1 LAAKSSQQPPSRTVV
16 TAVAVTGTL
25 PVTRQTVGWI
35 ASPALISLTSTQAG
49 DIAQLVGMEGKDVKK
64 GDLIAKLDDRIAL
77 AAVTRDA
84 AQIQLDQATQDHADL
99 YASRMKTLADQGSG
113 TKQAYGD
120 AAALAKIA
128 AATVAVD
135 KATLAADQIALS
147 NTEIRAPFDGRLG
160 AFQVALGSLIQPN
173 AAIATLTQMNP
184 LQASFSLPQ
193 ADLQPLQASIRN
205 GTVPVNAVPTTS
217 TTSTVPGQLDFI
229 DSTIDLGSGTFKA
242 RATLA
247 NDALALWPGESV
259 AITVDLGATA
269 PQVLVPAQAVQAG
282 ASGFQLYVLKQDQT
296 VDVRD
301 VTLGLSAG
309 GQTAISAGLQAGE
322 HVITEGQ
329 IRLTQGMKVAET
341 PASNQV
347 AAATAA
353 PGM

>member
-1 LAAKSSQQPPSRTVV
+1 
-16 TAVAVTGTL
+16 
-25 PVTRQTVGWI
+25 
-35 ASPALISLTSTQAG
+35 
-49 DIAQLVGMEGKDVKK
+49 
-64 GDLIAKLDDRIAL
+64 
-77 AAVTRDA
+77 
-84 AQIQLDQATQDHADL
+84 
-99 YASRMKTLADQGSG
+99 
-113 TKQAYGD
+113 
-120 AAALAKIA
+120 
-128 AATVAVD
+128 
-135 KATLAADQIALS
+135 
-147 NTEIRAPFDGRLG
+147 LG
-160 AFQVALGSLIQPN
+160 AFQVAPGSLIQPN
-173 AAIATLTQMNP
+173 AAIVTLTQMNP